1 MKGKPSVLLVTE
13 TPPGT
18 PNGFGVTLDTLFRN
32 LRKWTKVIY
41 TDADFL
47 VTGRN
52 RGYLFARVPNHCG
65 RRYWLGFVSGKT
77 PEWRGRLSHRWLRR
91 TMNGLEPHLVYSFF
105 HSFACLRFADWIA
118 HNLGIPHIPHI
129 ADHCDAFTNDPE
141 ARKILIEAP
150 QRIAIGENMRR
161 HYEDRLGTPFEVFH
175 NNPEEESFLPP
186 LQVPASFTPDKPF
199 ILRFC
204 GSIFANLHLEGV
216 EDVIQ
221 AVRNLA
227 RRGIPIRIEF
237 FGNLCPKDCL
247 IDWLDG
253 EIARH
258 LGKVSPE
265 RRFTLIKDGHA
276 NLVPASFDPQRYIH
290 YRLSIPTK
298 LTETL
303 ASSRPTLVYG
313 PSCMEAVRFC
323 QKEGVGTVIAER
335 SIKVLE
341 RTLHDFMTNYTA
353 HAAKAERDAETIRRN
368 HSATALR
375 KRFHGVLEN
384 SLGQQRAA

>member
-1 MKGKPSVLLVTE
+1 MKPRILIVTE

-18 PNGFGVTLDTLFRN
+18 PNGFGVTLDTLFRG
-32 LRKWTKVIY
+32 LEIQTSVFF
-41 TDADFL
+41 TDSDFL
-47 VTGRN
+47 EAGTRRN
-52 RGYLFARVPNHCG
+52 YVLAQVPNHRG
-65 RRYWLGFVSGKT
+65 RRHLLHFLTGRS
-77 PEWRGRLSHRWLRR
+77 PEWRGHYSWRWLQRQVKGG
-91 TMNGLEPHLVYSFF
+91 TPNLVYSFVY
-105 HSFACLRFADWIA
+105 SLQCLRFASWIGYK
-118 HNLGIPHIPHI
+118 LQIPHIPHI

-227 RRGIPIRIEF
+227 NRGTPIRIEF
-237 FGNLCPKDCL
+237 FGTLSPHDCL

-258 LGKVSPE
+258 LGKVLPE
-265 RRFTLIKDGHA
+265 LRFMLLKDSHA

-323 QKEGVGTVIAER
+323 EDEGVGTVIAER

-341 RTLHDFMTNYTA
+341 RTLQDFMTNYPA
-353 HAAKAERDAETIRRN
+353 HVAKAERDAKTIRRN
-368 HSATALR
+368 HSANALR
-375 KRFHGVLEN
+375 KRFLGVLEN
-384 SLGQQRAA
+384 SLGQQLAA